1 MKIGPLTTTKE
12 NKMKKTSLTIGSSIA
27 LLLTQ
32 VAATQAAVYVSNL
45 GQTPTGSGTIASD
58 SWLAQTFVTGPN
70 SGGYLLNSVQLLMDA
85 PSGTP
90 GGFSLSVYSKTGDPH
105 SFHLPGDSPQTSL
118 GSLTGLAPD
127 TSGTFSYTASG
138 IILAPSTFYFL
149 VATATTPS
157 ATGAFSWSAADSFTQ
172 ANGFTIDDVYFGSP
186 DGSSWT
192 LYLRQNVY
200 QFALDATPVPEPSSL
215 ALTALAVTFM
225 RWFLRQPVSVVS
237 C

>member
-70 SGGYLLNSVQLLMDA
+70 SSGYLLNSVQLLMDA

-90 GGFSLSVYSKTGDPH
+90 GGFSLSVYS
-105 SFHLPGDSPQTSL
+105 
-118 GSLTGLAPD
+118 
-127 TSGTFSYTASG
+127 
-138 IILAPSTFYFL
+138 
-149 VATATTPS
+149 
-157 ATGAFSWSAADSFTQ
+157 
-172 ANGFTIDDVYFGSP
+172 
-186 DGSSWT
+186 
-192 LYLRQNVY
+192 
-200 QFALDATPVPEPSSL
+200 
-215 ALTALAVTFM
+215 
-225 RWFLRQPVSVVS
+225 
-237 C
+237 